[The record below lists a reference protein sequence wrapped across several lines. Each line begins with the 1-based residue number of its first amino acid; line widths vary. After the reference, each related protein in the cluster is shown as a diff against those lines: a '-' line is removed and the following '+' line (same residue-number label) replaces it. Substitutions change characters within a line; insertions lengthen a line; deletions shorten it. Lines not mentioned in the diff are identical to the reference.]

1 MTAVEAFELTTQ
13 GGATDFARLIAACES
28 FGPYCLIGGL
38 AVNCYVEPV
47 YTLDADLV
55 MIAAS
60 LPALSADLREKGFKT
75 EEHAHSVNATAPGS
89 DLRIQFTTD
98 QRYQAFVARSVEAK
112 VLGIQ
117 VRVASLADVTQGK
130 LWAYS
135 DPRRRLSKR
144 KKDEL
149 DLIRLAEAYPQLKSL
164 YPGELQE
171 RSTADDVMAGD
182 APSNS
187 RPSEVS
193 SYCRRF
199 A

>member
-1 MTAVEAFELTTQ
+1 MTAVEAFELITQ
-13 GGATDFARLIAACES
+13 GGATDFARVIAACES

-60 LPALSADLREKGFKT
+60 LPALTADLREKGFKT
-75 EEHAHSVNATAPGS
+75 EGHAHSVNATAAGS

-98 QRYQAFVARSVEAK
+98 QRYQAFLTRSVDAK
-112 VLGIQ
+112 VLGIR
-117 VRVASLADVTQGK
+117 VRVASLGDVTQGK
-130 LWAYS
+130 LWAYG

-149 DLIRLAEAYPQLKSL
+149 DLNPPRGS
-164 YPGELQE
+164 
-171 RSTADDVMAGD
+171 V
-182 APSNS
+182 S
-187 RPSEVS
+187 RTQIPLP
-193 SYCRRF
+193 
-199 A
+199 